1 VITIL
6 SSFGES
12 GVASLAVLI
21 LMFCAYFL
29 ALEAAFLSV
38 AGRLAA
44 RNQLTKRLVQRGRAA
59 ERPHEL
65 VKTRK
70 ERGLSSTGEYTLPL
84 LWLNRLVVQSGA
96 SWGLNRLP
104 VFCVGFGGAFLTT
117 VFALT
122 GNVPAAVVAGL
133 LAGPA
138 VLLCMLAYMR
148 AKRRRSLENQLP
160 DAIDILVRGLRAG
173 HPVSA
178 AIALVARE
186 LPDPTGTEFAIL
198 ADELTYGSDLET
210 AMNNM
215 ATRVGQDDLLLVVVA
230 AGIQS
235 STGGNLAEILGG
247 MSKVV
252 RERLKLR
259 LKIKAMSAEGRFSA
273 LILSVLPF
281 ALFAILW
288 IVAPSFYGEIWD
300 LPMVKASLAAAVG
313 WLIIG
318 NVVMY
323 RMVKFKI

>member
-1 VITIL
+1 VIAIL

-38 AGRLAA
+38 AGRVAA
-44 RNQLTKRLVQRGRAA
+44 RTQLNKRLMQRGRAA
-59 ERPHEL
+59 ELPHDL
-65 VKTRK
+65 VKTRQK
-70 ERGLSSTGEYTLPL
+70 RGLSSTGEYTLPL

-104 VFCVGFGGAFLTT
+104 VFFVGFGGGFLAA
-117 VFALT
+117 VFVLT
-122 GNVPAAVVAGL
+122 GSMLLAVVAGL
-133 LAGPA
+133 VAGPT
-138 VLLCMLAYMR
+138 VLICMLAYMG
-148 AKRRRSLENQLP
+148 ARRRRILENQLP
-160 DAIDILVRGLRAG
+160 DAIDILVRGLKAG

-186 LPDPTGTEFAIL
+186 LPDPIGTEFGIL
-198 ADELTYGSDLET
+198 ADEVTYGSDLET

-215 ATRVGQDDLLLVVVA
+215 AARVGQEDLLLAVVA
-230 AGIQS
+230 VGIQS
-235 STGGNLAEILGG
+235 STGGNLAEIMGS
-247 MSKVV
+247 MSKVI

-259 LKIKAMSAEGRFSA
+259 LKVKALSAEGRFSA

-288 IVAPSFYGEIWD
+288 IVAPSFYGEIWG
-300 LPMVKASLAAAVG
+300 LPMVKASLAAAAG
-313 WLIIG
+313 WLILG